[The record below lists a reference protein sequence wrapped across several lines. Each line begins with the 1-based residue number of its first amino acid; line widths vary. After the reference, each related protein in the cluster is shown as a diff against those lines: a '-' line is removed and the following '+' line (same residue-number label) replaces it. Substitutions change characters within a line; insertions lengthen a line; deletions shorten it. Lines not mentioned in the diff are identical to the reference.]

1 MSTYVVSMIEV
12 RQDNEWE
19 LLREF
24 KRISAYRFDGII
36 EFPKKDTWIMHNLE
50 NEKQV
55 IEFIDNS
62 SNFNDDYNFQD
73 FLLDSVRNHG
83 FIQTD
88 LGMPKD
94 AAYLTIDCY
103 KIFGDNASIPSYF
116 TLKDLMGAW
125 GGMIKTFKEEL
136 SKSQKDS
143 MLAEINH
150 KLDLLLSKGD
160 NKEYKKSKNDNY
172 EIDSYRFVGA
182 FNEIISIHEEICR
195 IKTLVKSQYGWVEPE
210 NIRII
215 WFIY

>member
-12 RQDNEWE
+12 RQDDEWK

-24 KRISAYRFDGII
+24 KRISAYRFDGIT
-36 EFPKKDTWIMHNLE
+36 EFPKKDTWIMYNLE

-62 SNFNDDYNFQD
+62 CCFNDDYQFQD
-73 FLLDSVRNHG
+73 FLLDSDRNHG
-83 FIQTD
+83 FIQSD

-94 AAYLTIDCY
+94 AASLTIDSY
-103 KIFGDNASIPSYF
+103 KVYGNNASIPSYF

-125 GGMIKTFKEEL
+125 REMIKTFKEEL
-136 SKSQKDS
+136 SKAQKDS
-143 MLAEINH
+143 MFAEINY
-150 KLDLLLSKGD
+150 KLDILLSRGD
-160 NKEYKKSKNDNY
+160 GKEYKKPKNDKY
-172 EIDSYRFVGA
+172 EIDSYHFVGA

-195 IKTLVKSQYGWVEPE
+195 IKTLVKTQYGWVEPE